1 VDAHRSIAFVVSK
14 YSPGSAAQPY
24 VEHRF
29 YTTVNMIHTMEMLLG
44 LPPMNQNDAYAPV
57 MTQLFSG
64 AGNQPAYKADYR
76 NWKNGLIL
84 ETNRKEA
91 PGAKVSSKMDFS
103 RPDAAGAAQLNRV
116 LWQDQKGE
124 APMPAA
130 KHTVFPAGSE

>member
-14 YSPGSAAQPY
+14 YSSGSAAEPY

-103 RPDAAGAAQLNRV
+103 RPDAAGAVRLNRV
-116 LWQDQKGE
+116 LWQDQKGD